1 MVYSVVEASST
12 DGAAVERR
20 RAGRDKPLEVVVV
33 DDHPVFAQALA
44 LAIDSSSELRCAGV
58 ASTAQGALSLVE
70 QVQPDA
76 IVMDVVLGD
85 DDGTAAREAFQAGV
99 PLGRYS
105 MPEEQASL
113 ATWLLSDESG
123 YATGGGFPLDGG
135 IGAGPY
141 SR

>member
-1 MVYSVVEASST
+1 MGFQGIASKGIVVT
-12 DGAAVERR
+12 GAAR
-20 RAGRDKPLEVVVV
+20 G
-33 DDHPVFAQALA
+33 
-44 LAIDSSSELRCAGV
+44 I
-58 ASTAQGALSLVE
+58 GA
-70 QVQPDA
+70 
-76 IVMDVVLGD
+76 
-85 DDGTAAREAFQAGV
+85 AAREAFQAGV